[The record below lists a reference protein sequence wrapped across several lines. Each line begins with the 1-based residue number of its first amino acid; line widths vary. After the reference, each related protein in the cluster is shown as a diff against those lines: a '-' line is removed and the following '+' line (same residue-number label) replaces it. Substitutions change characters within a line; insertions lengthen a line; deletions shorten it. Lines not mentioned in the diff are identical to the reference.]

1 MGSKKLLKKLTD
13 FFDLDVR
20 ARQKRKDELNELL
33 SRLKIKEEEL
43 KTERDLETDEKQKSD
58 LDKKIDLVHS
68 QRKKGI
74 TLLKELNNEDR
85 EGVSD

>member
-1 MGSKKLLKKLTD
+1 MGSKKLLKKLAEY
-13 FFDLDVR
+13 FDMDAR

-33 SRLKIKEEEL
+33 VRLKSKEEEL
-43 KTERDLETDEKQKSD
+43 KLERELETDEEVIRH

-74 TLLKELNNEDR
+74 TLLKEINHE
-85 EGVSD
+85 V

>member
-1 MGSKKLLKKLTD
+1 MGRKKLLKKLAD

-33 SRLKIKEEEL
+33 SRLKEKEGEL
-43 KTERDLETDEKQKSD
+43 KQEREFEMDVKEIKS
-58 LDKKIDLVHS
+58 LDKKIDLVHN

-74 TLLKELNNEDR
+74 TMLKEIKE
-85 EGVSD
+85 EE

>member
-1 MGSKKLLKKLTD
+1 MGSKKLLNKLAD
-13 FFDLDVR
+13 FFDMDAR

-33 SRLKIKEEEL
+33 SRLKTKEEEL
-43 KTERDLETDEKQKSD
+43 KTERDLEIDEDQLRH

-74 TLLKELNNEDR
+74 SLLKEINHEA
-85 EGVSD
+85 

>member
-1 MGSKKLLKKLTD
+1 MGSKKLLKKLAE
-13 FFDLDVR
+13 FFDLDAR

-33 SRLKIKEEEL
+33 ARLKSKEEEL
-43 KTERDLETDEKQKSD
+43 KLERELETDEEVARH

-74 TLLKELNNEDR
+74 SLLKEISHE
-85 EGVSD
+85 V

>member
-1 MGSKKLLKKLTD
+1 MGSKKLLKKLAD
-13 FFDLDVR
+13 FFDLDER

-33 SRLKIKEEEL
+33 ARLKTKEEEL
-43 KTERDLETDEKQKSD
+43 KLEREMETDEKLQRE

-74 TLLKELNNEDR
+74 SLLKDISHEA
-85 EGVSD
+85 

>member
-43 KTERDLETDEKQKSD
+43 KTERDLETDEKQKSH

>member
-1 MGSKKLLKKLTD
+1 MGSKKLLKKLAD
-13 FFDLDVR
+13 FFDLDAR

-43 KTERDLETDEKQKSD
+43 KTERDLETDEHQIRH
-58 LDKKIDLVHS
+58 LDKKIDLVHG

-74 TLLKELNNEDR
+74 SLLKEINHE
-85 EGVSD
+85 V

>member
-1 MGSKKLLKKLTD
+1 MGSKKLLKKLAD
-13 FFDLDVR
+13 FFDLDAR

-33 SRLKIKEEEL
+33 SRLKSKEEEL
-43 KTERDLETDEKQKSD
+43 KTERDLETDEEQIRH

-74 TLLKELNNEDR
+74 SMLKEINNE
-85 EGVSD
+85 V

>member
-85 EGVSD
+85 EGISD

>member
-1 MGSKKLLKKLTD
+1 MGSKKLLKKLTE
-13 FFDLDVR
+13 FFDLDAR

-33 SRLKIKEEEL
+33 ARLKSKEEEL
-43 KTERDLETDEKQKSD
+43 KLERELETDEEIARD

-74 TLLKELNNEDR
+74 SLLKE
-85 EGVSD
+85 VSHEA

>member
-1 MGSKKLLKKLTD
+1 MGSKKLLKKLAE
-13 FFDLDVR
+13 FFDLDAR

-33 SRLKIKEEEL
+33 ARLKSKEEEL
-43 KTERDLETDEKQKSD
+43 KLERELETDEEVARD

-74 TLLKELNNEDR
+74 SLLKEISHE
-85 EGVSD
+85 V